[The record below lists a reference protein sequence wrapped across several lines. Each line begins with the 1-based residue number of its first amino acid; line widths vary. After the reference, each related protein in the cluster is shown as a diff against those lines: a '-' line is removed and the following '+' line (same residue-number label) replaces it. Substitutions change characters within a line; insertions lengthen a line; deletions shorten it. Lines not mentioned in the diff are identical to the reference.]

1 MRCWSGASSRRS
13 CVAVSLAGKKRI
25 DHQQLDLEF
34 ASTKKELDAL
44 QRELQDQLEAP
55 GDASSDDGN
64 KPSSPKPKAKPTGKR
79 DLASCTLMPTQSI
92 VIADVDHCFAGTDAL
107 SALARNAFSRRD
119 GVAISLAGKPYRQIR
134 RRAAALSTKRAVFA

>member
-44 QRELQDQLEAP
+44 QRELQGQLEAP
-55 GDASSDDGN
+55 SDETSDDGN
-64 KPSSPKPKAKPTGKR
+64 KPSSPKPKQKPAGKR
-79 DLASCTLMPTQSI
+79 DLASCTSMPTQSI
-92 VIADVDHCFAGTDAL
+92 VIADLEGEAL
-107 SALARNAFSRRD
+107 
-119 GVAISLAGKPYRQIR
+119 VLAGKASRMEAPPSYRLGYVR
-134 RRAAALSTKRAVFA
+134 GGAALHVSLSGKCVWPSR